1 MSEFERDEGLQQEFD
16 RAASFFTYEISD
28 DALEAAAG
36 SILMS
41 GSSNPGV
48 NCSGGCPR

>member
-1 MSEFERDEGLQQEFD
+1 MNVFERDDGLQEERD
-16 RAASFFTYEISD
+16 VAASILTYDISD
-28 DALEAAAG
+28 DALEALAG

-48 NCSGGCPR
+48 NCTGGCKK